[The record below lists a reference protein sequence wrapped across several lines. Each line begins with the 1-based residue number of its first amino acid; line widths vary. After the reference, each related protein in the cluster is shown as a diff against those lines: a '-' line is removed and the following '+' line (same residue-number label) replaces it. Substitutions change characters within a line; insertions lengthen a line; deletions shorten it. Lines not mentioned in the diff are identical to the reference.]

1 MNTDQE
7 RVEGRFSGKH
17 GEITDIVL
25 QVFYEVYN
33 ELGGGFLESVYH
45 AALSLALKQAGLRTA
60 SQVAVP
66 VYFRGTVVGEF
77 RADLVI
83 NESVLVELKALQTLE
98 RVHEAQVLH
107 YLRATV
113 LEVGLLLNFGPKPQF
128 KRFLLDNDKKKIR
141 VHPWSSVV
149 RSSEGAA

>member
-17 GEITDIVL
+17 GEITDLML

-45 AALSLALKQAGLRTA
+45 AALAMALKQAGLSVV
-60 SQVAVP
+60 SQAAVP

-77 RADLVI
+77 QADLIV
-83 NESVLVELKALQTLE
+83 NESVLLELKALQASE
-98 RVHEAQVLH
+98 RVHEAQVLS
-107 YLRATV
+107 
-113 LEVGLLLNFGPKPQF
+113 LLKSHRIG
-128 KRFLLDNDKKKIR
+128 
-141 VHPWSSVV
+141 
-149 RSSEGAA
+149 GGTAAELWT